1 MEDLYLPNFILSTV
15 VIIGLLSASALIC
28 QKLKLPGIVGFIIA
42 GVIIGPNGIAFI
54 DSLPGANLIAELG
67 VVFLLFTIGLEL
79 SLQTIRKNWRLIVTS
94 GLGQVVSSVIL
105 FALVCHYLLSLA
117 WPQSIIWGCLISLS
131 SSAIVMKLLIDNR
144 ELTSTYGS
152 ATTGML
158 LSQDILVI
166 PMTLGIPLLA
176 TGKALNAGVDI
187 SWEKLLLWG
196 GQFIGVALFLFVS
209 ARYIVPFILERVAR
223 TKNRELFFFTILL
236 LCLGCAL
243 VFEKL
248 NLSLALGAF
257 LSGLVISESHFGKQA
272 TTEII
277 LLRDSFLALFFVST
291 GMLLD
296 LAFVGE
302 NFFYIALFTLVTIV
316 GKVTIGTV
324 VAFCV
329 RIPIRSA
336 LVTGLFIAQI
346 GELSFVL
353 AEVAS
358 EHKLLSAE
366 HFQCF
371 LAITIITM
379 VLTPLIFRFA
389 PRLIFRQSGDVGI
402 HGRQQHK
409 VEADVVI
416 IGYGVAGQALAE
428 FLHDSGRTFR
438 IIEQNYNL
446 IKQSKFPQGTIIYG
460 DGSTA
465 KTLHEAG
472 FDQAK
477 LVVVCVAGIVTTST
491 IVENIR
497 RLQPSTP
504 LLVRVQ
510 YSREAEQLLVKKLL
524 DRRMIIDSENISS
537 RRLVAKVKN
546 ILAMIT
552 DN

>member
-1 MEDLYLPNFILSTV
+1 MLSAV

-79 SLQTIRKNWRLIVTS
+79 SFQTIRNNWRLIVTS
-94 GLGQVVSSVIL
+94 GLGQVVLSVVL
-105 FALVCHYLLSLA
+105 FALICHYLLSLA
-117 WPQSIIWGCLISLS
+117 WPQSILWGCLISLS

-176 TGKALNAGVDI
+176 TGKALNAGI
-187 SWEKLLLWG
+187 ELSLAKLVLWG
-196 GQFIGVALFLFVS
+196 GQFVGVALFLFVS

-243 VFEKL
+243 VFEQL

-296 LAFVGE
+296 LTFVVE
-302 NFFYIALFTLVTIV
+302 NLLYIVLFTVVTIV
-316 GKVTIGTV
+316 GKVAIGTF
-324 VAFCV
+324 VAFLV

-358 EHKLLSAE
+358 EHKLLSVE

-379 VLTPLIFRFA
+379 MLTPLIFRFA

-402 HGRQQHK
+402 YGRQQHK
-409 VEADVVI
+409 TETDVLI

-428 FLHDSGRTFR
+428 SLHDSGKTFR
-438 IIEQNYNL
+438 VIEQNYNL
-446 IKQSKFPQGTIIYG
+446 IKQQDKLPQTAIIYG

-472 FDQAK
+472 FDRAK

-497 RLQPSTP
+497 RLQPTTP

-510 YSREAEQLLVKKLL
+510 YSREADQLLAKKLL
-524 DRRMIIDSENISS
+524 DRRMIIDAESISS

-546 ILAMIT
+546 ILT
-552 DN
+552 QQ